1 MTLDPILN
9 APVEI
14 RLHLVFALVA
24 IAVGPFALFRN
35 KRDKLHKVL
44 GYIWIAG
51 MTGLAITGLFIRSDF
66 PIVGRFGPIHA
77 LCILALWGMAQGVY
91 FARNGE
97 IKSHQA
103 TMKSVWY
110 GAIGITGL
118 LTLLPGRTLNRA
130 LFGAVSEAGL
140 IVVAVGLVGLVWLYV
155 SQRKRTIRRPV

>member
-24 IAVGPFALFRN
+24 ILVGPFALFRN
-35 KRDKLHKVL
+35 KRDGLHKGL

-51 MTGLAITGLFIRSDF
+51 MSGLAITGLFIRSDF
-66 PIVGRFGPIHA
+66 PVMGRFGPIHA
-77 LCILALWGMAQGVY
+77 LCILALWGMAQRVY
-91 FARNGE
+91 FARSGDF
-97 IKSHQA
+97 KSHQT

-130 LFGAVSEAGL
+130 LFGASSEAGL
-140 IVVAVGLVGLVWLYV
+140 IVVAVGLVGLLWLYV
-155 SQRKRTIRRPV
+155 SQRKRARRRPA